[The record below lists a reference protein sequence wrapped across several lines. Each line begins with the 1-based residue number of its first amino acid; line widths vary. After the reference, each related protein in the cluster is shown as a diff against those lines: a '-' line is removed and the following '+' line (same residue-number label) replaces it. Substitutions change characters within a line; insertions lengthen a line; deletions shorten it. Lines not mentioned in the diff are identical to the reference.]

1 MKVYEKF
8 NEFEINGV
16 KPFID
21 TPKLNIHDMLVV
33 NMRCDICPKLEEC
46 KRRLSKTAIK
56 PKNLCHLLLWEWLIE
71 EIPEEEK
78 SNGNK

>member
-1 MKVYEKF
+1 MKVYEKI

-33 NMRCDICPKLEEC
+33 NMRCDNCPKLDEC
-46 KRRLSKTAIK
+46 KKRLSKTAIK
-56 PKNLCHLLLWEWLIE
+56 PKNLCYLLLWEWLIE
-71 EIPEEEK
+71 EITEEDNL
-78 SNGNK
+78 NGDK